1 VTVSG
6 ATFSEKRE
14 SMKRA
19 AAAVFKA
26 TDVWNVGVNR
36 IREGVE
42 DHMSAMQ
49 LKEESLAAA
58 WEARGGDTLLSSK

>member
-1 VTVSG
+1 
-6 ATFSEKRE
+6 
-14 SMKRA
+14 MKRA

-42 DHMSAMQ
+42 DHRSAMQ